1 MNPQLKPTSSRAL
14 NTDRRG
20 FIKGSTAAG
29 IGIASSSIG
38 WNQNALGRQDDQNIL
53 RVGMVASPVS
63 LVLYHSPNW
72 PTFQMIRHMF
82 DPLISL
88 DENEQFVPGLTD
100 QLDVSDDGLVYTLHL
115 RDDVLFHDGTSF
127 NAEAVKYY
135 LELQLEDS
143 EMRGHAYL
151 TNSAQVQEV
160 NVVDEFTVEIKL
172 GILDVFFTL
181 FLAGWDARP
190 ISPTAHQEAGAD
202 FPLAPVGT
210 GPFKFTEYVQDSHLK
225 LERFDDYWQGA
236 PILDGIELRIIP
248 ESSVHSIE
256 LEAGT
261 IDISHGASIEELEY
275 LRSIDLVVESRVSP
289 SVAFVS
295 LNVAK
300 VPTSDLSVRSA
311 IAHAVDRDLMIE
323 QTLYGM
329 AEKSRAG
336 SPSVSPYYTEE
347 IPFIE
352 YDPEEAGRILD
363 EGGWVMGSEG
373 VREKDGEQLK
383 LKMLS
388 TDFETFSLYN
398 SLIQEQ
404 LGQIGIQCDIE
415 QLEWGAYLDKWRAE
429 GDFNITYM
437 SFGASFFG
445 DWLPPAMRSDDY
457 WASHHV
463 VESTDPELLD
473 ASARLDAIID
483 DVRSTQDP
491 DERREKWVEGA
502 QLIRDHQLAVWLWH
516 SEVFTVCQP
525 YIKDY
530 AYIYNGYE
538 LQKAYL
544 DR

>member
-1 MNPQLKPTSSRAL
+1 MNHLQRSINPRTPSI
-14 NTDRRG
+14 NRRG
-20 FIKGSTAAG
+20 LVKGSAAAG
-29 IGIASSSIG
+29 VGLASSIG
-38 WNQNALGRQDDQNIL
+38 LGQSTMAAQDGGQTIT
-53 RVGMVASPVS
+53 VGMVASPVS

-72 PTFQMIRHMF
+72 PTFQMIRHMY

-100 QLDVSDDGLVYTLHL
+100 QLDISDDGMVYTLHL
-115 RDDVLFHDGTSF
+115 RDDVLFHDGTPF

-151 TNSAQVQEV
+151 TNSAQVQEI
-160 NVVDEFTVEIKL
+160 NVIDEFTVEIRL
-172 GILDVFFTL
+172 GVLDVFFIL
-181 FLAGWDARP
+181 FLAGWDGRP
-190 ISPTAHQEAGAD
+190 ISPTAHQELGAD
-202 FPLAPVGT
+202 FPLSPVGT
-210 GPFKFTEYVQDSHLK
+210 GPYKYVEYVQDSHLR
-225 LERFDDYWQGA
+225 LERFDDYWQGT
-236 PILDGIELRIIP
+236 PTLDGIELRIIP

-261 IDISHGASIEELEY
+261 IDISHGVSIEELDY
-275 LRSIDLVVESRVSP
+275 LRSMDFVVESRVSP

-295 LNVAK
+295 LNVANF
-300 VPTSDLSVRSA
+300 PTSDPAVRQA
-311 IAHAVDRDLMIE
+311 ISHAVDRDLMIE

-336 SPSVSPYYTEE
+336 SPSVSPYYSEE
-347 IPFIE
+347 LPFIE
-352 YDPEEAGRILD
+352 YDPEESARILD
-363 EGGWVMGSEG
+363 EAGWVMGDSG
-373 VREKDGEQLK
+373 VREKDGEPLR

-388 TDFETFSLYN
+388 TDFDTYSLYN
-398 SLIQEQ
+398 ALLQEQ
-404 LGQIGIQCDIE
+404 LGQIGIQCEIE

-457 WASHHV
+457 WASHHI
-463 VESTDPELLD
+463 VESTDQELLD

-491 DERREKWVEGA
+491 DERRDKWIEGA
-502 QLIRDHQLAVWLWH
+502 QLIREHQLAVWLWH
-516 SEVFTVCQP
+516 SEVFTVVQP
-525 YIKDY
+525 YVQDY
-530 AYIYNGYE
+530 GYIYNGYE
-538 LQKAYL
+538 LQNAHL
-544 DR
+544 DQ

>member
-1 MNPQLKPTSSRAL
+1 MNRKTLSKIRAL
-14 NTDRRG
+14 NTDRRD
-20 FIKGSTAAG
+20 FLKGSTAAG
-29 IGIASSSIG
+29 FGIASSTIG
-38 WNQNALGRQDDQNIL
+38 LNHYASAKQNDQNVI
-53 RVGMVASPVS
+53 RVGMSASPLS
-63 LVLYHSPNW
+63 LVLYLSPNW

-82 DPLISL
+82 DPLVAL
-88 DENEQFVPGLTD
+88 DEDEQFVPGLTEK
-100 QLDVSDDGLVYTLHL
+100 LDISEDGLTYTLHL
-115 RDDVLFHDGTSF
+115 RDDVLFHDGTPF

-135 LELQLEDS
+135 IDFQLEDP
-143 EMRGHAYL
+143 ETRGHAYL
-151 TNSAQVQEV
+151 KDNAQVKEV

-172 GILDVFFTL
+172 GLLDVFFTL
-181 FLAGWDARP
+181 WLAGWDARP
-190 ISPTAHQEAGAD
+190 ISPTAHKEAGAN

-210 GPFKFTEYVQDSHLK
+210 GPFKFVEYVQDSHLT
-225 LERFDDYWQGA
+225 LERFDDYWQGT
-236 PILDGIELRIIP
+236 PILEGIELRIIP

-261 IDISHGASIEELEY
+261 IDISHGVSIEELEY
-275 LRSIDLVVESRVSP
+275 MREIGMVVESRVSP

-300 VPTSDLSVRSA
+300 FPTSELSVRRA
-311 IAHAVDRDLMIE
+311 IAHGVDRDLIIE

-347 IPFIE
+347 LPFIE
-352 YDPEEAGRILD
+352 YDVEEAARILD
-363 EGGWVMGSEG
+363 EDGWVMGSEG
-373 VREKDGEQLK
+373 VREKEGQPLT

-398 SLIQEQ
+398 SLLQEQ
-404 LGQIGIQCDIE
+404 LGQIGIQCEIQ

-457 WASHHV
+457 WASHHI
-463 VESTDPELLD
+463 VESKDPELLD
-473 ASARLDAIID
+473 ASARLDAIIK

-491 DERREKWVEGA
+491 EERQKKWVEGA
-502 QLIRDHQLAVWLWH
+502 KLIREHQLAVWLWH
-516 SEVFTVCQP
+516 SEVFTVVQP
-525 YIKDY
+525 YVKDY
-530 AYIYNGYE
+530 TYSYNGYE
-538 LQKAYL
+538 LHEASIE
-544 DR
+544 R

>member
-1 MNPQLKPTSSRAL
+1 MNRNTHSELSAL
-14 NTDRRG
+14 NPDRRA
-20 FIKGSTAAG
+20 FIKGSAAAG
-29 IGIASSSIG
+29 IGMASSTIG
-38 WNQNALGRQDDQNIL
+38 LSQYASARQDGQNLI
-53 RVGMVASPVS
+53 RVGMSASPVS
-63 LVLYHSPNW
+63 LVLYLSPNW

-82 DPLISL
+82 DPLVAL
-88 DENEQFVPGLTD
+88 DEDEQFVPGLTEK
-100 QLDVSDDGLVYTLHL
+100 LDISEDGLTYTLHL
-115 RDDVLFHDGTSF
+115 RNDVLFHDGTPF

-135 LELQLEDS
+135 IDFQLEDP
-143 EMRGHAYL
+143 ETRGHAYL
-151 TNSAQVQEV
+151 KDNAQVTEV

-172 GILDVFFTL
+172 GLLDVFFTL
-181 FLAGWDARP
+181 WLAGWDAYP

-210 GPFKFTEYVQDSHLK
+210 GPYKFVEYVQDSHLT
-225 LERFDDYWQGA
+225 LERFDDYWQGT
-236 PILDGIELRIIP
+236 PTLDGIELRIIP

-261 IDISHGASIEELEY
+261 IDISHGVSIEELEY
-275 LRSIDLVVESRVSP
+275 MREIGMVVESRVSP

-300 VPTSDLSVRSA
+300 FPTSELSVRQA
-311 IAHAVDRDLMIE
+311 IAHAVDRDLIIE

-352 YDPEEAGRILD
+352 YDVEEAARILEED
-363 EGGWVMGSEG
+363 GWVMGSEG
-373 VREKDGEQLK
+373 VREKEGQPLT

-398 SLIQEQ
+398 SLLQEQ
-404 LGQIGIQCDIE
+404 LGQIGIQCDIQ

-457 WASHHV
+457 WASHHII
-463 VESTDPELLD
+463 ESEDPELQD
-473 ASARLDAIID
+473 ASARLDAIIE

-491 DERREKWVEGA
+491 EERQTKWVEGA
-502 QLIRDHQLAVWLWH
+502 KLIREHQLAVWLWH
-516 SEVFTVCQP
+516 SEVFTVVQP
-525 YIKDY
+525 YVKNY
-530 AYIYNGYE
+530 TYSYNGYVLHE
-538 LQKAYL
+538 ATIE
-544 DR
+544 R

>member
-1 MNPQLKPTSSRAL
+1 MNRQTPSSSLAL

-38 WNQNALGRQDDQNIL
+38 LNQSASASQNDQNII
-53 RVGMVASPVS
+53 RIGMSASPVS
-63 LVLYHSPNW
+63 LVLYLSPNW
-72 PTFQMIRHMF
+72 PTFHMIRHMY

-88 DENEQFVPGLTD
+88 DEDEQFVPGLTER
-100 QLDVSDDGLVYTLHL
+100 LDISEDGLTYTLHL
-115 RDDVLFHDGTSF
+115 RDDVLFHDGTPF

-135 LELQLEDS
+135 LELQMEDP

-151 TNSAQVQEV
+151 KDNAQVQEV
-160 NVVDEFTVEIKL
+160 NVIDESTVEIKL
-172 GILDVFFTL
+172 GLLDVFFTL
-181 FLAGWDARP
+181 WLAGWDARP
-190 ISPTAHQEAGAD
+190 ISPTAHQEKGAD

-210 GPFKFTEYVQDSHLK
+210 GPFKFVEYVQDSHLE

-236 PILDGIELRIIP
+236 PILDGIDLRIIP

-261 IDISHGASIEELEY
+261 IDISHGVSIEELEY
-275 LRSIDLVVESRVSP
+275 LRGIDMVVESRVSP

-295 LNVAK
+295 LNVANY
-300 VPTSDLSVRSA
+300 PTSELSLRSA
-311 IAHAVDRDLMIE
+311 IAHAVDRDLIID

-352 YDPEEAGRILD
+352 YDVEEAARILD
-363 EGGWVMGSEG
+363 EDGWLMGSDG
-373 VREKDGEQLK
+373 VREKEGQPLT

-388 TDFETFSLYN
+388 TDFDTFSLNN
-398 SLIQEQ
+398 SLLQEQ
-404 LGQIGIQCDIE
+404 LGLIGIQCEIE

-445 DWLPPAMRSDDY
+445 DWLPPAMQSDDY
-457 WASHHV
+457 WASHHI
-463 VESTDPELLD
+463 VESTDQELLD
-473 ASARLDAIID
+473 ASARLDAIIE

-491 DERREKWVEGA
+491 DERRDKWVEGA
-502 QLIRDHQLAVWLWH
+502 QLIRDYQLAVWLWH
-516 SEVFTVCQP
+516 SEVFTVTQP
-525 YIKDY
+525 YVKDY
-530 AYIYNGYE
+530 GYIYNGYE
-538 LQKAYL
+538 LQKAFIE
-544 DR
+544 R